1 MDPQVQA
8 LLDMMAAQSAN
19 APKMWEVPLAEA
31 RAGFATGFAM
41 FNAGAPEMA
50 SITDQQIPTPGGEM
64 GVKTFVPKGQ
74 GPFPLLVYIHGG
86 GFVIGNPD
94 SHLRLCAELA
104 EGAKVLVVSLDYR
117 LAPEFPAPA
126 ALEDCIA
133 GIRWAV
139 ENAPALGGNAAK
151 FAIGGD
157 SAGGNLTAA
166 SCQRLRD
173 TGGPGPAFQLLMY
186 GAFDFD
192 MSKPSIAK
200 NGEGFVL
207 DRASMDW
214 FVDQYTPDPA
224 LRNDPCVSPGLGD
237 VTGMPPALLQV
248 GTLDPLLDDSF
259 RYANKLALAGVPIDL
274 KVYPDMPHGFMQMSA
289 VLDTAKRGVAD
300 ACAALRVALH
310 G

>member
-19 APKMWEVPLAEA
+19 APKMWEVPLAQA
-31 RAGFATGFAM
+31 RAGFDSGFAM

-50 SITDQQIPTPGGEM
+50 SITDQSIPTPAGEM
-64 GVKTFVPKGQ
+64 AVKTFKPKGS

-86 GFVIGNPD
+86 GFVIGNPA
-94 SHLRLCAELA
+94 SHSRLCAELA
-104 EGAKVLVVSLDYR
+104 DGAKALVVSLDYR

-126 ALEDCIA
+126 ALDDCVA
-133 GIRWAV
+133 GVRWAV
-139 ENAPALGGNAAK
+139 ENAAALGGDATK

-166 SCQRLRD
+166 SCQRLAA
-173 TGGPGPAFQLLMY
+173 TGGPVPAFQLLIY

-192 MSKPSIAK
+192 MTKPSITQ
-200 NGEGFVL
+200 NGDGFVL

-224 LRNDPCVSPGLGD
+224 LRLDACVSPGLGD
-237 VTGMPPALLQV
+237 VTGQPPAFLQV

-259 RYANKLALAGVPIDL
+259 RYANKLALAGVPVEL

-300 ACAALRVALH
+300 AVAALTAALH
-310 G
+310 